1 MDKVLA
7 FVNSPVGPRTSHFWG
22 PVANWGFVLAGIL
35 DSNKPPEKISGRMT
49 AVLFLYSCMFM
60 RFALRVQP
68 TNYLLFACHFSN
80 ASCQAYLL
88 SRKYK
93 AEKEIKA
100 REAAAS
106 N

>member
-1 MDKVLA
+1 MA

-35 DSNKPPEKISGRMT
+35 DSNKPPEKISTNMT
-49 AVLFLYSCMFM
+49 TVLCLYSCMFM

-88 SRKYK
+88 ARKFK
-93 AEKEIKA
+93 AEKEKKEK
-100 REAAAS
+100 EAAS
-106 N
+106 

>member
-1 MDKVLA
+1 MA

-35 DSNKPPEKISGRMT
+35 DSNKPPEKISTNMT
-49 AVLFLYSCMFM
+49 AVLCLYSCMFM

-88 SRKYK
+88 ARKFK
-93 AEKEIKA
+93 AEKEKKEM
-100 REAAAS
+100 EAAS
-106 N
+106 